1 MPIITYL
8 KDFISPM
15 EALINVY
22 PDQYVTE
29 KEKKEDWWIK
39 RNMDYFYTVAIS
51 SYTHNK
57 KTFSRN
63 YEIVKGIL
71 KREDLYEAEEVRTFV
86 DQLLQQEDL
95 PQYVKHYSIL
105 NPPINTLMGEM
116 SKRPDNAYVKAF
128 DDDSKSEELQFKT
141 DFLQKFIFQKV
152 QQRLVEKAE
161 SEGVEINAENEED
174 FTRMTEEQ
182 VQEYLTSYTSLA
194 EKWGSRM
201 LEYIKVRFGI
211 KEKSEEGFRDLMIA
225 AREFYHIYE
234 DKSEEGF
241 GTEVLNPLNVWFKTT
256 PNEKYIS
263 DPFDLYKGAYAAGTI
278 EVMEISEILQKFEL
292 TKEEIKH
299 LTDMTQQNYLLH
311 GQTSNITNP
320 TLGHMGVKYDTY
332 DPILLQER
340 MMLEAELGNT
350 PEDINSFLLPGTEI
364 STFGHKYIVVR
375 SYWCSKLKMG
385 KLIFLNEEGVP
396 ETMLVD
402 ENYKNNMHPQQLSLE
417 WGWVNQWYYGYKIGP
432 DIYYVKPYEL
442 LEYCPIIGSIFENKN
457 TEAKSLVDL
466 LKPFQTLYNIF
477 MNKLYDSLSKDWGK
491 ILLTSIRHIPTPKD
505 GDSQDAL
512 EIWEAQ
518 AKEKGVVFVDDSPE
532 NLKAP
537 SSFNQHTALDMSRIN
552 EMQGYYN
559 MAAQIKQEAWELVGI
574 TKARLG
580 SVAATQTATGT
591 NTELS
596 QSYAQTEPW
605 FTHHEYTMNKYYQA
619 LLDAAQYVQSQKPT
633 STLSFISNEGE
644 QSFISVN
651 GSDLRLRDLGV
662 FITSRSEDAQELKE
676 LRNLS
681 QAMLQNGAS
690 PYEIVEVYTTKS
702 RRQIKDTF
710 KRLKKQQDAQV
721 AQQQQIEQQQLE
733 QQQAQFEQQ
742 QQMLL
747 EQDEKNKQYEAWQS
761 ELDRLNKKEVAL
773 IGALKNNENA
783 TADNN
788 GDGIADAL
796 QVAQLNQQ
804 SMDSTNKYN
813 LELQKN
819 NQERDKNNKQL
830 ALEYKK
836 LKVEQEKIAAQIK
849 IAKENTSASEIKAK
863 RSSSKKK

>member
-8 KDFISPM
+8 KDFIAPM

-128 DDDSKSEELQFKT
+128 DDDSKAEELQFKT
-141 DFLQKFIFQKV
+141 DFLQKYIFQKV
-152 QQRLVEKAE
+152 QQRLAEKAE
-161 SEGVEINAENEED
+161 QEGVEINAENEED
-174 FTRMTEEQ
+174 FTKMTEEQ

-211 KEKSEEGFRDLMIA
+211 KEKSEEGFRDLMIS

-278 EVMEISEILQKFEL
+278 EIMEISEILQKFEL
-292 TKEEIKH
+292 TKKEIKH

-320 TLGHMGVKYDTY
+320 TLGHGGIKYDTY

-350 PEDINSFLLPGTEI
+350 PEDINSYLLPGTEI

-375 SYWCSKLKMG
+375 AYWCSKLKMG
-385 KLIFLNEEGVP
+385 KLIFLNDEGVP

-402 ENYKNNMHPQQLSLE
+402 ENYKDGMHPQQLSLE

-432 DIYYVKPYEL
+432 DVYYVKPYEL

-477 MNKLYDSLSKDWGK
+477 MNKLYDSLRKDWGK
-491 ILLTSIRHIPTPKD
+491 VMLTSIRHIPTPKD
-505 GDSQDAL
+505 GDAQDAL
-512 EIWEAQ
+512 EVWEAQ
-518 AKEKGVVFVDDSPE
+518 AKEKGVIFIDDSPE

-537 SSFNQHTALDMSRIN
+537 SSFNQHRDMDLSRVN

-644 QSFISVN
+644 QSFIFVN
-651 GSDLRLRDLGV
+651 GSDLRLRNLGV
-662 FITSRSEDAQELKE
+662 FVTSRSEDAQELKE

-710 KRLKKQQDAQV
+710 KRLKKQQDAQT

-733 QQQAQFEQQ
+733 QDQAQFEQQ
-742 QQMLL
+742 QQMFLA
-747 EQDEKNKQYEAWQS
+747 QDEKNKQYDAWQK
-761 ELDRLNKKEVAL
+761 ELDRINKKEVAL

-804 SMDSTNKYN
+804 SLDSTNKYN
-813 LELQKN
+813 LELQKT
-819 NQERDKNNKQL
+819 NQERAARDREL
-830 ALEYKK
+830 SLEYEK
-836 LKVEQEKIAAQIK
+836 LKVKREEIESKMK
-849 IAKENTSASEIKAK
+849 IAKENRTASEIKAK
-863 RSSSKKK
+863 RSASKKK